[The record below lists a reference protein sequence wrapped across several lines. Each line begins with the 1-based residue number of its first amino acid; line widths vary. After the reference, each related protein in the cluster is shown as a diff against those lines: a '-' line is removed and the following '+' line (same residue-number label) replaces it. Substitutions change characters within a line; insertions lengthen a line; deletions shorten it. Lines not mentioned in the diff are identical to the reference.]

1 MSLSIRVLIPLNCI
15 SQVYSELVIGPL
27 PYPGEVKNCLNCW
40 VRPLQ
45 AANCGRAMRGIGIT
59 NAGITERPETSA

>member
-1 MSLSIRVLIPLNCI
+1 MLISLDRI

-40 VRPLQ
+40 VRPLH

-59 NAGITERPETSA
+59 SAGITERPETSA